1 MAPRSAAQPLQVV
14 WFKRDLRVADHAPLA
29 EAAAHGPVLPLY
41 IVEPALWRADDASV
55 RQWAFARESLA
66 ELRAALGELGQP
78 LVVRIGDAGEVLE
91 ELRRAYAL
99 AGLWSHQET
108 GNWATYQRDV
118 RVRQW
123 ARTHGIPWIERRQ
136 HGVIRGLKTR
146 DGWAREWDR
155 FMAEPATSPPTALAP
170 LDGLDPGPIP
180 TADDLGFARDTCS
193 HRQAGGRA
201 AATGL
206 LNTFLEARGREYRR
220 EMSSPVTAFDACSR
234 LSPHFAFG
242 TLAMREAAQAAW
254 AAHREAKPPWRGSL
268 NSFEGRLH
276 WHCHFI
282 QKLEDAP
289 EIEWRNLHS
298 AADVLDRSD
307 DPSDPYLVAWAKG
320 ETGFPF
326 VDACMRAL
334 IAHGWLNFRMRAM
347 LQAVACY
354 HLWLHWRQS
363 GLVLAR
369 YFTDYEAG
377 IHWSQS
383 QMQAG
388 TTGINTTR
396 IYNPVKQ
403 GYDQDP
409 EGSFVRTWVP
419 ELRDV
424 PDAYIHEP
432 WTWPNAH
439 TVLGEAYPE
448 RIVDHQAAARAARQK
463 MGRMRAKPE
472 ARQQAD
478 QIQQKHGS
486 RKSGVRNAGHGR
498 SSRGG
503 GRRDRHARQQDD
515 GRQAG
520 FDFDGAGS

>member
-1 MAPRSAAQPLQVV
+1 MATRSAYPLQIV
-14 WFKRDLRVADHAPLA
+14 WFKRDLRADDHAPLA

-41 IVEPALWRADDASV
+41 IVDPGLWTAADASR
-55 RQWAFARESLA
+55 RQWAFAAES
-66 ELRAALGELGQP
+66 LGELRNTLAARGQP
-78 LVVRIGDAGEVLE
+78 LVVRVGDAVEVLE
-91 ELRRAYAL
+91 QLRRTYTL

-108 GNWATYQRDV
+108 GNWASYQRDV
-118 RVRQW
+118 RVRRW
-123 ARTHGIPWIERRQ
+123 ARTHGLPWTERRQ

-146 DGWAREWDR
+146 NGWAREWGR
-155 FMAEPATSPPTALAP
+155 FMAQPASRPPNALAP
-170 LDGLDPGPIP
+170 IDGLEEGPIP
-180 TADDLGFARDTCS
+180 TADDLGLAADPCPN
-193 HRQAGGRA
+193 RQPGGRA

-206 LNTFLEARGREYRR
+206 LESFLTERGRDYRR

-242 TLAMREAAQAAW
+242 TLSMREAAQAAW
-254 AAHREAKPPWRGSL
+254 AAHREAEPPWRGSL

-276 WHCHFI
+276 WHCHFM

-289 EIEWRNLHS
+289 EIEWRNLHP

-307 DPSDPYLVAWAKG
+307 DPSDPRLRAWAKG

-326 VDACMRAL
+326 VDACLRAL
-334 IAHGWLNFRMRAM
+334 IATGWLNFRMRAM

-354 HLWLHWRQS
+354 HLWLHWQQS

-409 EGSFVRTWVP
+409 EGAFVRAWVP
-419 ELRDV
+419 ELAQV

-439 TVLGEAYPE
+439 TLLGDAYPE
-448 RIVDHQAAARAARQK
+448 RIVDHQTAARAARQK
-463 MGRMRAKPE
+463 MGRMRATPE
-472 ARQQAD
+472 ARRQAD
-478 QIQQKHGS
+478 RIQEKHGS

-498 SSRGG
+498 SGG
-503 GRRDRHARQQDD
+503 GHARTKTDR
-515 GRQAG
+515 RQTG
-520 FDFDGAGS
+520 FDFDDG

>member
-1 MAPRSAAQPLQVV
+1 MPAPSEQPLQVV
-14 WFKRDLRVADHAPLA
+14 WFKRDLRAADHTPLSD
-29 EAAAHGPVLPLY
+29 AAAHGPVLPLY
-41 IVEPALWRADDASV
+41 IVEPELWRADDASG
-55 RQWAFARESLA
+55 RQWAFARDSLQK
-66 ELRAALGELGQP
+66 LREGLAAMGQP
-78 LVVRIGDAGEVLE
+78 LVVRVGDAVEVLD
-91 ELRRAYAL
+91 ELRRAYTL

-108 GNWATYQRDV
+108 GNWASYQRDV

-123 ARTHGIPWIERRQ
+123 ARTHAIPWAERRQ

-146 DGWAREWDR
+146 DGWARAWDR
-155 FMAEPATSPPTALAP
+155 FMAEPAGAPPAALPP
-170 LDGLDPGPIP
+170 LDGLEPGPIP
-180 TADDLGFARDTCS
+180 TAGALGLAPDACPD
-193 HRQAGGRA
+193 RQAGGRA
-201 AATGL
+201 AATAL
-206 LNTFLEARGREYRR
+206 LDSFLESRGRDYRR
-220 EMSSPVTAFDACSR
+220 EMSSPVTAFNACSR

-242 TLAMREAAQAAW
+242 TLSMREAAQAAW
-254 AAHREAKPPWRGSL
+254 AAHRDAKPPWRGSL

-276 WHCHFI
+276 WHCHFM

-289 EIEWRNLHS
+289 EIEWRNLHP
-298 AADVLDRSD
+298 AADLLDRSD
-307 DPSDPYLVAWAKG
+307 DPSDPHLLAWAKG

-334 IAHGWLNFRMRAM
+334 NATGWLNFRMRAM
-347 LQAVACY
+347 LQAFACY

-369 YFTDYEAG
+369 TFTDYEAG

-409 EGSFVRTWVP
+409 DGRFVRSWVP
-419 ELRDV
+419 ELADL

-432 WTWPNAH
+432 WTWPNAY
-439 TVLGEAYPE
+439 TLLGEAYPE

-463 MGRMRAKPE
+463 LGRMRASADAK
-472 ARQQAD
+472 QQAD

-486 RKSGVRNAGHGR
+486 RKSGVRNAGRR
-498 SSRGG
+498 SSRPKPAA
-503 GRRDRHARQQDD
+503 DT
-515 GRQAG
+515 RQAG
-520 FDFDGAGS
+520 FDFDGA

>member
-1 MAPRSAAQPLQVV
+1 MAPSAASPVQIV

-29 EAAAHGPVLPLY
+29 HAAAHGAVLPLY
-41 IVEPALWRADDASV
+41 IVEPELWRADDASA
-55 RQWAFARESLA
+55 RQWAFARESLS
-66 ELRAALGELGQP
+66 ELREALAALGQP
-78 LVVRIGDAGEVLE
+78 LAVRVGDAVEVLE
-91 ELRRAYAL
+91 ALRRTYAL

-108 GNWATYQRDV
+108 GNWATYRRDV
-118 RVRQW
+118 RVRRW
-123 ARTHGIPWIERRQ
+123 ARTHGLAWTELRQ
-136 HGVIRGLKTR
+136 HGVIRGLTTR

-155 FMAEPATSPPTALAP
+155 FMGEPASPTPSALKP
-170 LDGLDPGPIP
+170 LDGIDPGAIP
-180 TADDLGFARDTCS
+180 TAGDLGLASDPCPE
-193 HRQAGGRA
+193 RQTGGRS
-201 AATGL
+201 AATDL
-206 LNTFLEARGREYRR
+206 LDSFLESRGRSYRR

-242 TLAMREAAQAAW
+242 TLSMREAAQAAW
-254 AAHREAKPPWRGSL
+254 AAHREAKPPWRGAL

-276 WHCHFI
+276 WHCHFM

-289 EIEWRNLHS
+289 EIEWRNLHP

-307 DPSDPYLVAWAKG
+307 DLSDPHLTAWGKG

-326 VDACMRAL
+326 VDACLRAL

-347 LQAVACY
+347 LQAFACY

-369 YFTDYEAG
+369 LFTDYEAG
-377 IHWSQS
+377 IHWSQA

-409 EGSFVRTWVP
+409 DGTFVRTWVP
-419 ELRDV
+419 ELRHL
-424 PDAYIHEP
+424 PDAYVHEP

-439 TVLGEAYPE
+439 TLLGAAYPE

-463 MGRMRAKPE
+463 MGRMRANPE

-478 QIQQKHGS
+478 RIQEKHGS

-498 SSRGG
+498 SSGGG
-503 GRRDRHARQQDD
+503 GRRDRHAGTRGDQ
-515 GRQAG
+515 RQAG
-520 FDFDGAGS
+520 FDFDGA

>member
-1 MAPRSAAQPLQVV
+1 MPAPSAAPPLQIV

-29 EAAAHGPVLPLY
+29 EAAAHGRVLPLY
-41 IVEPALWRADDASV
+41 IVEPELWRAEDASA
-55 RQWAFARESLA
+55 RQWAFARDSLE
-66 ELRAALGELGQP
+66 ELRAALAALGQP
-78 LVVRIGDAGEVLE
+78 LVVRVGEAVEVLDA
-91 ELRRAYAL
+91 LRRTYPV

-108 GNWATYQRDV
+108 GNWATYQRDL
-118 RVRQW
+118 RVRAW
-123 ARTHGIPWIERRQ
+123 ARTHGIPWTERRQ

-146 DGWAREWDR
+146 DGWARAWDR
-155 FMAEPATSPPTALAP
+155 FMAAPASPVPDALAP
-170 LDGLDPGPIP
+170 LDGLAPGPIP
-180 TADDLGFARDTCS
+180 QADDLGLDPDPCP

-201 AATGL
+201 AAGAL
-206 LNTFLEARGREYRR
+206 LDSFLETRGRAYRR

-242 TLAMREAAQAAW
+242 TLSMREAAQAAW

-276 WHCHFI
+276 WHCHFM

-289 EIEWRNLHS
+289 EIEWRNLHP

-307 DPSDPYLVAWAKG
+307 DARDPHLIAWSKG

-326 VDACMRAL
+326 VDACLRAL

-347 LQAVACY
+347 LQAFACY

-369 YFTDYEAG
+369 TFTDYEAG

-403 GYDQDP
+403 GHDQDP
-409 EGSFVRTWVP
+409 EGTFVRTWVP
-419 ELRDV
+419 ELAQV
-424 PDAYIHEP
+424 PDAYLHEP

-448 RIVDHQAAARAARQK
+448 RIVDHQEAARAARQK
-463 MGRMRAKPE
+463 MGRMRANPE
-472 ARQQAD
+472 AKQQAD
-478 QIQQKHGS
+478 RIQQKHGS
-486 RKSGVRNAGHGR
+486 RKSGVRNAGRR
-498 SSRGG
+498 S
-503 GRRDRHARQQDD
+503 ARPKPAADTK
-515 GRQAG
+515 QAG
-520 FDFDGAGS
+520 FDFDGA